1 MHLRYPPR
9 VNIFT
14 KRNAFIGFLT
24 LKAISRKRKGM
35 IPGRKKRKGLKLPL
49 LLVLGIASAGVLA
62 VLVALMLRRQREPE
76 QIEGYVVAGGPERF
90 DAPIAEQAPSQAA

>member
-1 MHLRYPPR
+1 
-9 VNIFT
+9 VKIFT
-14 KRNAFIGFLT
+14 NRNALVGFLA

-35 IPGRKKRKGLKLPL
+35 IPGRKKRHGLKLPI

-76 QIEGYVVAGGPERF
+76 EIEGYVVAGGPEQF
-90 DAPIAEQAPSQAA
+90 DASIAEQAPSQAA